1 MSPRRRVVLRGVR
14 ATRPE
19 DAPGVNVVPVSRD
32 LSRDSG
38 GAFDDASDD
47 VDENPLS
54 R

>member
-1 MSPRRRVVLRGVR
+1 MSPRRRVGLCQVR

-19 DAPGVNVVPVSRD
+19 DASGVNVVPVSRD
-32 LSRDSG
+32 LSRDSE
-38 GAFDDASDD
+38 GAVDDVSDD